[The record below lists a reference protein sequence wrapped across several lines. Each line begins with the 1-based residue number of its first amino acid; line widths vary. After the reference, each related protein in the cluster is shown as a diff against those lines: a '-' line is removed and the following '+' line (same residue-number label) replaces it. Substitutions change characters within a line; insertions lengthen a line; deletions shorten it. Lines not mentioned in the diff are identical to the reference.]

1 MAASMMGQ
9 RADQVRQSDV
19 YQPTSEPPVSGTS
32 GPNRGGKLTGHR
44 HSNQQRRRRI
54 FALKLSRLQKTLQ
67 RFMNSPLAPPSAN
80 REVTGHLHPKAQ
92 NVTARNQ
99 AHSSGTMAEIVAIDD
114 LARLELIA
122 AIPSLALAIVR
133 HTPFALRMLAACL
146 LDQLNRGVD
155 LHLVKLGLEPKLPS
169 GQLTGWEST

>member
-1 MAASMMGQ
+1 
-9 RADQVRQSDV
+9 
-19 YQPTSEPPVSGTS
+19 
-32 GPNRGGKLTGHR
+32 
-44 HSNQQRRRRI
+44 
-54 FALKLSRLQKTLQ
+54 
-67 RFMNSPLAPPSAN
+67 
-80 REVTGHLHPKAQ
+80 
-92 NVTARNQ
+92 
-99 AHSSGTMAEIVAIDD
+99 MAEIVAIDD